1 MILFDTKAELSS
13 HTAWEHYSWVIN
25 VLDTGAN
32 SEGGMPIVEAISCC
46 FFHLLMHTHWY
57 VSTKT
62 MDLLLFHDSHLVEQA
77 LKYIQLQIFPCAIPT
92 DFKYRRVFPRVFCP

>member
-46 FFHLLMHTHWY
+46 FFSPAHAHTLIW
-57 VSTKT
+57 TKK
-62 MDLLLFHDSHLVEQA
+62 MDLLLFHDSHLVEH
-77 LKYIQLQIFPCAIPT
+77 
-92 DFKYRRVFPRVFCP
+92 